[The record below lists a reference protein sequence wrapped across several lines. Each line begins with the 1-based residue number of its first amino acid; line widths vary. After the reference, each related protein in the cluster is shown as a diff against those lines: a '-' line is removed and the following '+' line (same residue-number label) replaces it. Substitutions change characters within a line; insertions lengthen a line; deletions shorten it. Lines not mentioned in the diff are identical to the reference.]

1 MKGSPTGTVRLDKFL
16 QASRLIKRRTLA
28 NRLCDA
34 GKITL
39 NGLRAKPAANTK
51 IGDLIGVSLGTRR
64 LVVRVRSLPEGRQS
78 PEPPFE
84 VIEDRRSAEV

>member
-1 MKGSPTGTVRLDKFL
+1 MKNWPTGTVRLDKFL
-16 QASRLIKRRTLA
+16 QASRLIRRRTLA

-51 IGDLIGVSLGTRR
+51 VGDLIGVSLGTRR
-64 LVVRVRSLPEGRQS
+64 LVVRVRRLPEGRAS

-84 VIEDRRSAEV
+84 VIEDRRTAEA